1 MAIAMACVALAAATL
16 VFIFFL
22 EPERGQPAAH
32 RTRLDQLLERRDV
45 IYENLRDLKFEH
57 RSGKFSEAD
66 FEEMKRSMETEAA
79 VVLAEI
85 EKVTGG
91 TPSPAARQAEYR
103 EKKGGG

>member
-1 MAIAMACVALAAATL
+1 MAIAMACIALAAATL

-22 EPERGQPAAH
+22 EPQRGREVAY

-45 IYENLRDLKFEH
+45 IYENLRDLKFEY

-91 TPSPAARQAEYR
+91 TPSPAARQAEHR
-103 EKKGGG
+103 ERKGQA